1 MGMILYSRDSKGNI
15 DKKKITYLESLKT
28 VNEGI
33 QEFLK
38 DSDLTKDINS
48 LKDTSMQQDLLIMET
63 DLRVMDLEFMLE
75 DLVSTPV
82 AMANLSAS
90 RGSSFDLLAR
100 MIENKNYTSKEYM
113 KANVEKYYT
122 RNRITEEEYTTLLQ
136 MLEEQE

>member
-63 DLRVMDLEFMLE
+63 DLRVMDLEFMIE

-82 AMANLSAS
+82 AMASLSAS